1 MSTGD
6 FNWSHDKFTSE
17 VFICYIRV
25 HDVVR
30 LWIDPWKRAPIF
42 LLAKGLKIEGFLH
55 HQVEGTV
62 WYNFRSILCR
72 L

>member
-6 FNWSHDKFTSE
+6 FNWSHDKFRSE

-30 LWIDPWKRAPIF
+30 LWMDPWERVPIF
-42 LLAKGLKIEGFLH
+42 LLVKGLKVFLH
-55 HQVEGTV
+55 HQVEGAV
-62 WYNFRSILCR
+62 WCNFRSILYR